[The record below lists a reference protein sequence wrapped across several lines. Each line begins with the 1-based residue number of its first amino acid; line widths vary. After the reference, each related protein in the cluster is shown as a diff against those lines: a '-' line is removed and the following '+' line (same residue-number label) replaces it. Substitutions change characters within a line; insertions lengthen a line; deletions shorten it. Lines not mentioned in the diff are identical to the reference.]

1 MTPGVVIGGVVIIGG
16 GGHAKVVIESLRA
29 SGETVAAIVDADPT
43 PREVLGVPVVGD
55 DLVLPS
61 LREQGI
67 SKLFVA
73 IGENRLREKLGR
85 KGRELGFTL
94 VNAIHPSAVVS
105 PTARLGAG
113 IAVMA
118 GVAINADTHIDDL
131 AIINTGAVVDH
142 DCRLGAACHLGPA
155 SALAGG
161 VTIGERAFLGV
172 GARAIPGVTIGADTI
187 VGAGGVVV
195 RDLPDGVL
203 AVGVP
208 AQIRQTKIKG
218 DRP

>member
-1 MTPGVVIGGVVIIGG
+1 MPSGVVIIGG

-29 SGETVAAIVDADPT
+29 SGRTVAAIVDADPT

-55 DLVLPS
+55 DLALPD
-61 LREQGI
+61 LRAKGF
-67 SKLFVA
+67 SDLFVA
-73 IGENRLREKLGR
+73 IGDNRLRETLGR
-85 KGRELGFTL
+85 KARALGFTL
-94 VNAIHPSAVVS
+94 VNAVHPSAIVS
-105 PTARLGAG
+105 LTARLGE
-113 IAVMA
+113 
-118 GVAINADTHIDDL
+118 GVAIMAGAVINAESQVGDL
-131 AIINTGAVVDH
+131 SIVNTGAVVDH

-161 VTIGERAFLGV
+161 VAVGERAFLGV
-172 GARAIPGVTIGADTI
+172 GARAIPGVTIGAEAI

-208 AQIRQTKIKG
+208 ARIRQANKG
-218 DRP
+218 DRT

>member
-1 MTPGVVIGGVVIIGG
+1 MTRAVVIGGGVVIIGG
-16 GGHAKVVIESLRA
+16 GGHAKVIIESLRA

-43 PREVLGVPVVGD
+43 PRAVLGVPVVGD

-61 LREQGI
+61 LREQGV

-73 IGENRLREKLGR
+73 IGENRLRETLGR
-85 KGRELGFTL
+85 RGRELGFTL
-94 VNAIHPSAVVS
+94 VNAIHPSAIVS
-105 PTARLGAG
+105 PTARLGEG

-118 GVAINADTHIDDL
+118 GVAINADTQVGDL

-142 DCRLGAACHLGPA
+142 DCHLGAACHLGPA

-161 VTIGERAFLGV
+161 VTVGERAFLGV
-172 GARAIPGVTIGADTI
+172 GARVIPGVAIGADAI

-195 RDLPDGVL
+195 RNLPDGVL
-203 AVGVP
+203 AIGVP
-208 AQIRQTKIKG
+208 AKIKG

>member
-1 MTPGVVIGGVVIIGG
+1 MSTGVVILGG

-29 SGETVAAIVDADPT
+29 SGETVVAIVDADPT
-43 PREVLGVPVVGD
+43 PRAVLGVPVVGD
-55 DLVLPS
+55 DLALAD
-61 LREQGI
+61 LRGQGLA
-67 SKLFVA
+67 KLFVA
-73 IGENRLREKLGR
+73 IGDNRLREKLGR
-85 KGRELGFTL
+85 KAREQGFAL
-94 VNAIHPSAVVS
+94 VNAIHPSAVIS
-105 PTARLGAG
+105 PTARIGEG
-113 IAVMA
+113 VAVMA
-118 GVAINADTHIDDL
+118 GVAINADSVIGDL

-161 VTIGERAFLGV
+161 VIVGERSFLGV
-172 GARAIPGVTIGADTI
+172 GARVIPGVSIGADAI

-208 AQIRQTKIKG
+208 AKIKG

>member
-1 MTPGVVIGGVVIIGG
+1 MTTGVVIIGG

-29 SGETVAAIVDADPT
+29 RGETVAAIVDADPT
-43 PREVLGVPVVGD
+43 PRQVLDVPVVGD
-55 DLVLPS
+55 DLALPG
-61 LREQGI
+61 LREQGL

-73 IGENRLREKLGR
+73 IGDNRLRETLGR
-85 KGRELGFTL
+85 KARALGFVL
-94 VNAIHPSAVVS
+94 VNAIHPSAVIS
-105 PTARLGAG
+105 PTARLGEG
-113 IAVMA
+113 VAVMA
-118 GVAINADTHIDDL
+118 GVAINADSQVEDL
-131 AIINTGAVVDH
+131 AIVNTGAVVDH
-142 DCRLGAACHLGPA
+142 DCRLGLACHLGPA

-161 VTIGERAFLGV
+161 VTVGERAFLGV
-172 GARAIPGVTIGADTI
+172 GARVIPGVAIGADTI

-208 AQIRQTKIKG
+208 AQIKG

>member
-1 MTPGVVIGGVVIIGG
+1 MTAGVVIIGG

-29 SGETVAAIVDADPT
+29 TGESVAAIVDADPT
-43 PREVLGVPVVGD
+43 PRAVLGVPVVGD
-55 DLVLPS
+55 DLALGD
-61 LREQGI
+61 LRGQGL

-73 IGENRLREKLGR
+73 IGDNRLRQKLAG
-85 KGRELGFTL
+85 KAREQGFSL
-94 VNAIHPSAVVS
+94 VNAVHPSAVIS
-105 PTARLGAG
+105 PSARLGVG
-113 IAVMA
+113 VAVMA
-118 GVAINADTHIDDL
+118 GVAINAKTRVEDL

-142 DCRLGAACHLGPA
+142 DCRLGEACHVGPA

-161 VTIGERAFLGV
+161 VSVGARAFLGV
-172 GARAIPGVTIGADTI
+172 GARAIPGVAIGADAI

-208 AQIRQTKIKG
+208 ARIKG
-218 DRP
+218 QIKGERS

>member
-1 MTPGVVIGGVVIIGG
+1 MSAGVVIIGG

-29 SGETVAAIVDADPT
+29 SGHAVSAIVDADPT

-55 DLVLPS
+55 DLQLPG
-61 LREQGI
+61 LKEQGLFQ
-67 SKLFVA
+67 LFVA
-73 IGENRLREKLGR
+73 IGDNRLREKLGR
-85 KGRELGFTL
+85 KAQGLGFTL
-94 VNAIHPSAVVS
+94 VNAIHPSAVIS
-105 PTARLGAG
+105 PSAKLGQG
-113 IAVMA
+113 VAVMA
-118 GVAINADTHIDDL
+118 GVAINADTDIGDL

-142 DCRLGAACHLGPA
+142 DGCLGVACHLGPA
-155 SALAGG
+155 SALAGN
-161 VTIGERAFLGV
+161 VTVGDRAFLGV
-172 GARAIPGVTIGADTI
+172 GARVIPGVTIGADTT

-208 AQIRQTKIKG
+208 AKIKG

>member
-1 MTPGVVIGGVVIIGG
+1 MSEGVVIIGG

-29 SGETVAAIVDADPT
+29 MGEAIAAIVDADPT
-43 PREVLGVPVVGD
+43 PRTVLGVPVVGD
-55 DLVLPS
+55 DLALAG
-61 LREQGI
+61 LKEQGL

-73 IGENRLREKLGR
+73 IGDNRLREKLGR
-85 KGRELGFTL
+85 KAREQGFSL

-105 PTARLGAG
+105 PSAILGEG
-113 IAVMA
+113 VAVMA
-118 GVAINADTHIDDL
+118 GAAINADSRIGDL
-131 AIINTGAVVDH
+131 AIVNTGAIVDH
-142 DCRLGAACHLGPA
+142 DCVLGASCHIGPA
-155 SALAGG
+155 TALAGG
-161 VTIGERAFLGV
+161 VNLGERAFLGV

-195 RDLPDGVL
+195 RDLPDAVL

-208 AQIRQTKIKG
+208 AKIKG

>member
-1 MTPGVVIGGVVIIGG
+1 MSAGVVIIGG

-29 SGETVAAIVDADPT
+29 SGKMAAAIVDADPT

-55 DLVLPS
+55 DLALPG
-61 LREQGI
+61 LREQGLI
-67 SKLFVA
+67 ELFVA
-73 IGENRLREKLGR
+73 IGDNRLREKLGR
-85 KGRELGFTL
+85 KAQGLGFTL
-94 VNAIHPSAVVS
+94 VNAIHPSAIVS
-105 PTARLGAG
+105 PTAKVGQGVA
-113 IAVMA
+113 IMA
-118 GVAINADTHIDDL
+118 GVAINADSHVGDL
-131 AIINTGAVVDH
+131 TIINTGAVVDH

-161 VTIGERAFLGV
+161 VAVGERAFLGV
-172 GARAIPGVTIGADTI
+172 GARAIPGVSIGADTT

-208 AQIRQTKIKG
+208 AKIKG
-218 DRP
+218 ERS